1 LSDIRPSRA
10 EGEDALDL
18 RLLVLRAEI
27 EVEPILD
34 DLAIRNLPEE
44 DLRRD
49 VDLAAPLGRLDD
61 VLLVALEGD
70 APSQSLRPEACET
83 LAVGAVDDNGLD
95 PDVHEPTIRGTPL
108 VSNGRV
114 RGSPSTV
121 TAQERA
127 VEIGSASLTGV
138 RGRVAKSVA
147 KPIARRTGLTREQV
161 EAIIGFLI
169 LAYGIY
175 QVVRPLVRAS
185 RRTT

>member
-1 LSDIRPSRA
+1 MAYGPPMAMLPTMLEQDRTRASSSGWEAAWRRPWTSAGGAAVVSDERVPGS
-10 EGEDALDL
+10 
-18 RLLVLRAEI
+18 
-27 EVEPILD
+27 
-34 DLAIRNLPEE
+34 
-44 DLRRD
+44 
-49 VDLAAPLGRLDD
+49 
-61 VLLVALEGD
+61 
-70 APSQSLRPEACET
+70 
-83 LAVGAVDDNGLD
+83 
-95 PDVHEPTIRGTPL
+95 H
-108 VSNGRV
+108 SN
-114 RGSPSTV
+114 V

>member
-1 LSDIRPSRA
+1 MGRGWP
-10 EGEDALDL
+10 
-18 RLLVLRAEI
+18 LLATQEI
-27 EVEPILD
+27 
-34 DLAIRNLPEE
+34 
-44 DLRRD
+44 
-49 VDLAAPLGRLDD
+49 G
-61 VLLVALEGD
+61 EGD
-70 APSQSLRPEACET
+70 LP
-83 LAVGAVDDNGLD
+83 
-95 PDVHEPTIRGTPL
+95 
-108 VSNGRV
+108 
-114 RGSPSTV
+114 RGSIREYAGAQRRHTTAELRDFWHVAGFKWACSGKPFTV